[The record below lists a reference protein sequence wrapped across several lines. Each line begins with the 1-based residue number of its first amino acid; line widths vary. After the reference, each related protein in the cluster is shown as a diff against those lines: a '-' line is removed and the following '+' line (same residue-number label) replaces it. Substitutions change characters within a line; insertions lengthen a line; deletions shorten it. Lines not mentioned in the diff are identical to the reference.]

1 MLVFASSISV
11 LNKILFNKLFTIRL
25 GIAFLVVVA
34 VGFLKKWVKNPADAA
49 VKFLKEKGLAEVMG
63 QFTHTGT
70 VLYKESENQQDYFS
84 LKGKAAIQ
92 EKLEDVKG
100 AAFRELLANKDKT
113 KSLLDAHMYFNHFEF
128 ETKVINKKTA

>member
-34 VGFLKKWVKNPADAA
+34 VGCLKKCVK
-49 VKFLKEKGLAEVMG
+49 KVMG